1 MLGRSLI
8 QQKKRTKIS
17 LIRRPKKMLKV
28 EIKKKKKLIE
38 SNNELKRTFFFV
50 IYHFPSQS
58 SFHFD
63 FKYWWSEIS
72 GNVKKKK
79 KIENCNKIYFS
90 NKTKNAKLISFLFFY
105 SKEEKKVTQKNVSS
119 FFFLLINGEFWKGKI
134 WVLK

>member
-1 MLGRSLI
+1 MLGESLI
-8 QQKKRTKIS
+8 KQKKKDKDSPHKTD
-17 LIRRPKKMLKV
+17 KKNV
-28 EIKKKKKLIE
+28 EGRDKKFKKLIE

-63 FKYWWSEIS
+63 FKSWWSEIS

-79 KIENCNKIYFS
+79 FENCNKIYFS

-119 FFFLLINGEFWKGKI
+119 FFFY
-134 WVLK
+134 